1 MSFSTIFRN
10 LELQAMHSKLAA
22 ALAGN
27 PAEDEEHH
35 GKSKKDLKENSMSDY
50 FLAD

>member
-1 MSFSTIFRN
+1 
-10 LELQAMHSKLAA
+10 MHSKLAA